1 MKDTFNI
8 VRVSGNE
15 CYNIDCESII
25 KKCIVKPN
33 MINYYYPHIFMNRDT
48 INKDKI
54 ITLFNDHVLSIK
66 RDKQLEHTI
75 KRYNILN
82 SILESLFLCVLD
94 INDIKNIHKFS
105 QYHIAKDDNII
116 TDLLNHIIDN
126 KTLYNLEQL
135 LNDKIDNSHC
145 VFIIEKIMDHVKQNY
160 NDDNIEKKTLNNY
173 HLLNTINN
181 YLLKL
186 KYNPFIVKIIN
197 CNKVEL
203 IQNYID
209 NCSINESHD
218 TYINNIVIMYD
229 EILKGLNPNEQIN
242 TINWQVYFHKVE
254 LSLNITNQKEKI
266 LKSIHRLTIL
276 DKINNILLKGN
287 NHCISNSNNLIINV
301 IEKNKLEKIII
312 NSYINLIKNNGSIEK
327 LNVFE
332 KIIKYLHNLGHLS
345 KELLKLIMPKYFAKE
360 NIKYYQDIVVR
371 INSITNN
378 KIGIIDTILEQQR
391 KIANDLKITT
401 VDNQSNGLFNMEDV
415 SLYNIDQKF
424 NEFPSGNILKYTKE
438 LNSYATFT
446 DKWFGQHFSNLK
458 NNTIN
463 GFLSNGIV
471 QMNNTIIHSNLIIIN
486 TLFMFNESSTL
497 LISDLNNYY
506 NSELINDIVNT
517 LEYYNIVSRVENT
530 LVLNNSFFDIKQDI
544 RVEFIKKVI
553 FKETENI
560 DKEIHEHLEQ
570 VVNNDLIECYILKAI
585 KPQPVNKDSLYDIV
599 VSKVLG
605 KTLINKE
612 VFDKCMKR
620 LFDLDYYEIKENFI
634 VYVP

>member
-15 CYNIDCESII
+15 CQNIDCESII
-25 KKCIVKPN
+25 KKCITKPN
-33 MINYYYPHIFMNRDT
+33 MINYYYPHIFMNRET
-48 INKDKI
+48 IDKEKI

-105 QYHIAKDDNII
+105 QYHISKDDNII
-116 TDLLNHIIDN
+116 TDLLNHIIEN
-126 KTLYNLEQL
+126 KSLYNLEQL

-145 VFIIEKIMDHVKQNY
+145 VFIIEKMMDHIKQNY

-173 HLLNTINN
+173 QLLNTISN

-203 IQNYID
+203 VQNYVN

-218 TYINNIVIMYD
+218 TYINNIIIMYE

-242 TINWQVYFHKVE
+242 NIEWLSYFKKVE
-254 LSLNITNQKEKI
+254 LSLNISNQKEKV

-276 DKINNILLKGN
+276 DKINNILLKGHCHCATN
-287 NHCISNSNNLIINV
+287 NHNLIISI
-301 IEKNKLEKIII
+301 IEKNKLDKIII
-312 NSYINLIKNNGSIEK
+312 NSYINLIKNNSALDK

-332 KIIKYLHNLGHLS
+332 RIIKYFTNLGHLS
-345 KELLKLIMPKYFAKE
+345 KELIKLILPKYFSKEKE
-360 NIKYYQDIVVR
+360 NLKYYTDIVAR
-371 INSITNN
+371 INLNTGN
-378 KIGIIDTILEQQR
+378 KIGIVDTILEQQR

-401 VDNQSNGLFNMEDV
+401 VTNQSNGLFNMEDV
-415 SLYNIDQKF
+415 SLFNIDQKF
-424 NEFPSGNILKYTKE
+424 NEFPTGNILKYTKE

-458 NNTIN
+458 NSTIN

-486 TLFMFNESSTL
+486 TLFMFNESLSI
-497 LISDLNNYY
+497 LISDLSNSY
-506 NSELINDIVNT
+506 NPELIDDIINT
-517 LEYYNIVSRVENT
+517 LEYYNIVSRIENK
-530 LVLNNSFFDIKQDI
+530 LVLNKSFFDIKQDI
-544 RVEFIKKVI
+544 QIDFIKRVVYQ
-553 FKETENI
+553 ETETIIEKDSGI
-560 DKEIHEHLEQ
+560 D
-570 VVNNDLIECYILKAI
+570 VNNDLIECYILKAI
-585 KPQPVNKDSLYDIV
+585 KPQPVEKDSLYDIV
-599 VSKVLG
+599 LSKIKG
-605 KTLINKE
+605 KTLIDKDI
-612 VFDKCMKR
+612 FDKCMKR
-620 LFDLDYYEIKENFI
+620 LYNMDYYEIRDNLI